1 MEIDFNPSR
10 VPKAEPSQP
19 ASRPDATAAA
29 TDGVSFAVT
38 SALQEKL
45 KNLPSTRPEK
55 VALGKILVSDSKYPP
70 SDVMDRI
77 AVLLAVQVKQ

>member
-19 ASRPDATAAA
+19 AARPSAPASVDGTSFQDTA
-29 TDGVSFAVT
+29 
-38 SALQEKL
+38 ALQEKV

-55 VALGKILVSDSKYPP
+55 VAAAKALMADTNFPP
-70 SDVMDRI
+70 DYVLKRV
-77 AVLLAVQVKQ
+77 AVLLATNINQ